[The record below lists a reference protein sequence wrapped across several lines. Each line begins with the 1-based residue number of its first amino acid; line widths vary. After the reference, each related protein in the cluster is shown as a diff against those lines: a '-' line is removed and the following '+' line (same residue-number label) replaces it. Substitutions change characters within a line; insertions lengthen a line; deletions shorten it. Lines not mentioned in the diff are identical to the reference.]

1 MVHGG
6 DKGSSMSLLKRF
18 RIKNAIRL
26 VLADDGASGTGKSP
40 AITALKQF
48 GTAAVPSL
56 IQALAQG
63 QARQT
68 LVDLLAAAIDNSAL
82 PLCCQA
88 LRSDKPTIVR
98 GVVQALSQGK
108 RFDPNQLLPFF
119 TEAKIPKTE
128 LVTILTAH
136 KHTLRMQN
144 ILELLNTADKAS
156 HAAIFRLIDQ
166 VANESMVADII
177 PYTAHHE
184 WLVRLHL
191 ARILSRF
198 STEAVRDTLLR
209 LLADAHKDVRQAALA
224 GLAGLRLPCDI
235 GPICQL
241 LRDPDLT
248 VQSKA
253 IETLIQINNPQAIH
267 PLLDIL
273 QDESEYVRRA
283 AVEVLNVIGNTNAI
297 KDLLSVLRDKDWW
310 VRVRAADALGNIGGP
325 RVIEA
330 VLPLM
335 KDEDAFIRRCAIEIL
350 NTKQDPQM
358 VEPLLEAL
366 ADPDWWVRERAIDA
380 LIPFGDARAFPA
392 FVRLVQQ
399 ETESTPAAIRA
410 LVSLGDERGVE
421 ALVPKLRSL
430 NKGIV
435 KEALR
440 GLAKLTSATHA
451 GMVQEAL
458 APLLHVGDTEIC
470 ELATQAFN
478 SLVSRYGARS
488 APVAAAVAGA
498 PTLGVPGRMAS
509 KESTLILTPSAAGE
523 GEPPSRLAGSD
534 AAAHI
539 KAPQQ
544 AIDPT
549 TIEENTVIAERYRM
563 IRQVGKGAFGIVVL
577 VEDMVVHEEI
587 ILKFLNP
594 YLAASEGIIKRFIHE
609 LRYARKITH
618 ENVIRIYD
626 FLTIGHSFAISME
639 YFRSHALAV
648 EMEAMKTDIL
658 PRKFEILRDICKGMS
673 VAHQADI
680 VHRDLKPQNILIND
694 DGLVKIVD
702 FGLAAAISHPDSR
715 LTASGTLM
723 GTPAYMAPEQIRG
736 GDIDRRTDIY
746 SLGVI
751 MYEMFTGRPPYVG
764 KDPMSVLYQ
773 HMEGKAVP
781 PRQRIASISQSLDVV
796 IRRAMAV
803 DPAKR
808 YQTVDALRAH
818 IEKLLITQEKAY
830 GTP

>member
-1 MVHGG
+1 
-6 DKGSSMSLLKRF
+6 MSLLKRL
-18 RIKNAIRL
+18 RIKNAIRQ
-26 VLADDGASGTGKSP
+26 VLANAGASATEKSP
-40 AITALKQF
+40 AVAALKQF
-48 GTAAVPSL
+48 GSAAVPSL
-56 IQALAQG
+56 IQALAHG
-63 QARQT
+63 QAPQT
-68 LVDLLAAAIDNSAL
+68 LVDLLAAAIDNSVL

-88 LRSDKPTIVR
+88 LCSDKPAVVR
-98 GVVQALSQGK
+98 GVVHALSQGK
-108 RFDPNQLLPFF
+108 RFDPNQLLSAF

-136 KHTLRMQN
+136 KHTLHMPT
-144 ILELLNTADKAS
+144 LLALLDTADKAA

-166 VANESMVADII
+166 VASEALVADLI
-177 PYTAHHE
+177 PYTTHRE

-191 ARILSRF
+191 TRTLSRF
-198 STEAVRDTLLR
+198 STAAVRDTLLR

-224 GLAGLRLPCDI
+224 GIAGLRLPCDI
-235 GPICQL
+235 GPVCQL

-335 KDEDAFIRRCAIEIL
+335 KDADSFIRRCAIEIL

-366 ADPDWWVRERAIDA
+366 TDQDWWVRERAIDA
-380 LIPFGDARAFPA
+380 LMPLGDARAFPA

-410 LVSLGDERGVE
+410 LVALEDARGVE
-421 ALVPKLRSL
+421 VLVPKLRSL

-440 GLAKLTSATHA
+440 GLAKLTPASHA
-451 GMVQEAL
+451 GMVQAAL
-458 APLLHVGDTEIC
+458 APLLHVGDAEISA
-470 ELATQAFN
+470 LATQTFN
-478 SLVSRYGARS
+478 SLVARYGEMSS
-488 APVAAAVAGA
+488 AVAAAAGQPPA
-498 PTLGVPGRMAS
+498 AGVSGRGSS
-509 KESTLILTPSAAGE
+509 KEATLILTSTGE
-523 GEPPSRLAGSD
+523 GEPAGRLTGSD
-534 AAAHI
+534 TAAHS
-539 KAPQQ
+539 KAPQP

-549 TIEENTVIAERYRM
+549 TIAENTVIAERYRM

-577 VEDMVVHEEI
+577 VEDIVVHENI

-594 YLAASEGIIKRFIHE
+594 YLAASEGVIKRFIHE
-609 LRYARKITH
+609 LRYARRITH

-639 YFRSHALAV
+639 YFPSHALAV
-648 EMEAMKTDIL
+648 DMEAMKTDIL

-781 PRQRIASISQSLDVV
+781 PRKRNAHISPALDAV

-808 YQTVDALRAH
+808 YQTVDALRTH
-818 IEKLLITQEKAY
+818 IEKLLTQETSHA
-830 GTP
+830 TS